1 MSEEEVTGG
10 LTDRDLAMAERRG
23 FEAKENQMGT
33 SQVESLLG
41 GLRDRDNERRKLV
54 ESGPNKPQEPDAI
67 FDLRDFFRATLDDAK
82 KRNAKAQ
89 ECRNLEEMQDSVI
102 KLTADEKLSTTERD
116 QVIEYITKEMDDWR
130 KQALLPSLSD
140 EERKTAEGNQRIFGT
155 FRNTIYN
162 RTDSDRDIVE
172 AGIEKGIKTAETIA
186 NTHTVDEEDDLT
198 IKLNPPE
205 DFKNTT
211 IKPDAAKASLKEIA
225 KAKPKELSY
234 AHFYSFYDDLGQ
246 DITAK
251 EEAYKAKHPTWEAKG
266 PVVLAADTFKNE
278 NKAKA
283 KDQGIMIYVTVKT
296 DGSVNHV
303 GWKPEA
309 ENEPGSRYYTFD
321 PNAPMDD
328 ENSLSRHVRN
338 VNQFDDQRAFVK
350 DVKAIMKKVERGEE
364 ITFQE
369 RLHLTQ
375 VDENYVTAEK
385 YEKAREH
392 MSKFI
397 DANAKVNFDT
407 MRK

>member
-1 MSEEEVTGG
+1 MSEEEVTSG
-10 LTDRDLAMAERRG
+10 LTARDRAMAERRG
-23 FEAKENQMGT
+23 FEAKENQIET

-41 GLRDRDNERRKLV
+41 GLRDRDNERRELV
-54 ESGPNKPQEPDAI
+54 ESGPNKLQEPDAI

-82 KRNAKAQ
+82 QRKAEAQ

-140 EERKTAEGNQRIFGT
+140 EKRKTAEGNQRIFGT

-162 RTDSDRDIVE
+162 RTDSDRDILE
-172 AGIEKGIKTAETIA
+172 AGIGKGIKTAETIA
-186 NTHTVDEEDDLT
+186 NTHTVNEKDDLT
-198 IKLNPPE
+198 IKRNPPE

-251 EEAYKAKHPTWEAKG
+251 EETYKTKHPTWEAKG

-309 ENEPGSRYYTFD
+309 ESEPGSRYYTFD

-350 DVKAIMKKVERGEE
+350 DVKAIMEKVERGEE

-369 RLHLTQ
+369 RLHLMQ
-375 VDENYVTAEK
+375 VDENYVTAGK
-385 YEKAREH
+385 YKKAREH